1 MTPVLAGFLG
11 VAMLFGFLAL
21 GMPIGFAMGL
31 VGAFGF
37 ALLITFKAA
46 LIKVGVVA
54 FDLSTNYAIGTVP
67 LFLFMAHILFAS
79 GIGRDLYDFA
89 ARCLGHRRG
98 GLAMATIGASAGF
111 ASVNASSLATTAT
124 MGLVALP
131 EMRKHGYS
139 NALASGSV
147 AAGGTIGSLIPP
159 SGMFIIYGI
168 LTETSIGDMFAAGI
182 VPGVLLA
189 LFYMAVIGIRCWINP
204 AAGPAGPR
212 FSWAA
217 RLQGF
222 RKTGDVILLFFLVM
236 GGIIWGWFTPTE
248 AGAMGAF
255 GALVIA
261 GLRGRLG
268 FAQVREAV
276 YDTLKTTG
284 MIFGI
289 LFGALVFNAFVT
301 VTTIPHHVVGWVAES
316 GLPPLAVLLLILLVY
331 FFLGMILDASAMMT
345 LTVPLFFP
353 LVMGLDLWVVGDGA
367 KAVFFGVLVVR
378 MTEIALITP
387 PVGMNVYVLSGVA
400 RDIPLSTM
408 FRGTAPFVLADVL
421 HVALLLLVPALIL
434 WLPGL

>member
-1 MTPVLAGFLG
+1 MTPVLAGILG
-11 VAMLFGFLAL
+11 IGLLFVLLAL

-31 VGAFGF
+31 VGVIGFG
-37 ALLITFKAA
+37 LLISFHAA
-46 LIKVGVVA
+46 IIKVGVIA

-67 LFLFMAHILFAS
+67 LFLFMAHVLFAS
-79 GIGRDLYDFA
+79 GIGKDLYDFA
-89 ARCLGHRRG
+89 ARMLGHRRG

-139 NALASGSV
+139 PALSSGAV

-182 VPGVLLA
+182 IPGILLA
-189 LFYMAVIGIRCWINP
+189 VFYMIVISVQCRIDPR
-204 AAGPAGPR
+204 AGPAGPR
-212 FSWAA
+212 YGWRERLDGLRRTGSVIVLFS
-217 RLQGF
+217 F
-222 RKTGDVILLFFLVM
+222 VM

-261 GLRGRLG
+261 GARRRLTMSSLKIAA
-268 FAQVREAV
+268 F
-276 YDTLKTTG
+276 DTLRTTG

-301 VTTIPHHVVGWVAES
+301 VTTIPLNIVGWVTEVS
-316 GLPPLAVLLLILLVY
+316 LPPLAVLLIILAVY

-353 LVMGLDLWVVGDGA
+353 LVTGLGYD
-367 KAVFFGVLVVR
+367 AVLFGVLVVR

-400 RDIPLSTM
+400 KDIPLPTI

-421 HVALLLLVPALIL
+421 HVGLLLAVPALVM
-434 WLPGL
+434 WLPSI

>member
-1 MTPVLAGFLG
+1 MSPVETG
-11 VAMLFGFLAL
+11 VAGIVILFSLLAL

-31 VGAFGF
+31 VGVVGFG
-37 ALLITFKAA
+37 LLISFHAA
-46 LIKVGVVA
+46 IIKVGVIT
-54 FDLSTNYAIGTVP
+54 FDLATNYAIGTVP
-67 LFLFMAHILFAS
+67 LFLFMAHILFAT

-89 ARCLGHRRG
+89 ARMLGHRRG
-98 GLAMATIGASAGF
+98 GLAMATVGASAGF

-139 NALASGSV
+139 DSLAAGSV

-182 VPGVLLA
+182 IPGILLA
-189 LFYMAVIGIRCWINP
+189 LFYMVTIAIQCRINP
-204 AAGPAGPR
+204 EAGPAGPR
-212 FSWAA
+212 FSWSE
-217 RLQGF
+217 RLKGF
-222 RKTGDVILLFFLVM
+222 AKTGDVIVLFFFIM

-255 GALVIA
+255 GAIVIA
-261 GLRGRLG
+261 AARRRLS
-268 FAQVREAV
+268 FKTIRNAV
-276 YDTLKTTG
+276 YDTVKSTG

-289 LFGALVFNAFVT
+289 LFGALVFNSFLT
-301 VTTIPHHVVGWVAES
+301 VTNIPLNIVGWVSAADM
-316 GLPPLAVLLLILLVY
+316 PAHFVLLLVLLVY

-353 LVMGLDLWVVGDGA
+353 LVTGLGYD
-367 KAVFFGVLVVR
+367 AVLFGVLVVR

-387 PVGMNVYVLSGVA
+387 PVGMNVFVLSGVA
-400 RDIPLSTM
+400 PDIPLSRM
-408 FRGTAPFVLADVL
+408 FRGTAPFVMADIL
-421 HVALLLLVPALIL
+421 HVALLLMVPALVL
-434 WLPGL
+434 WLPNL

>member
-1 MTPVLAGFLG
+1 MTPVEMGLIGLA
-11 VAMLFGFLAL
+11 VLFTFLAF

-31 VGAFGF
+31 VGVIGF
-37 ALLITFKAA
+37 ASLLTVKAV
-46 LIKVGVVA
+46 LIKVGVIT
-54 FDLSTNYAIGTVP
+54 FDLATNYAIGTVP

-79 GIGRDLYDFA
+79 GIGKDLYDFA

-98 GLAMATIGASAGF
+98 GLAMATVGASAGF
-111 ASVNASSLATTAT
+111 AAVNASSLATTAT

-139 NALASGSV
+139 LPLASGSV

-182 VPGVLLA
+182 IPGILLA
-189 LFYMAVIGIRCWINP
+189 LMYMTVIWIQCRVNP
-204 AAGPAGPR
+204 KAGPAGPR
-212 FSWAA
+212 ASWAD
-217 RLQGF
+217 RWQGF
-222 RKTGDVILLFFLVM
+222 KGCGDVIVLFLFVM
-236 GGIIWGWFTPTE
+236 GGIVGGLFTPTE

-255 GALVIA
+255 GALIIA
-261 GLRGRLG
+261 AVRKRLTW
-268 FAQVREAV
+268 ARLVDAV
-276 YDTLKTTG
+276 YETFKTTG

-289 LFGALVFNAFVT
+289 LFGALVFNAFIT
-301 VTTIPHHVVGWVAES
+301 VTTIPMQLTGWVA
-316 GLPPLAVLLLILLVY
+316 GADLAPLAILLVILAVY

-353 LVMGLDLWVVGDGA
+353 LVTGLGYD
-367 KAVFFGVLVVR
+367 AVLFGVLVVR

-400 RDIPLSTM
+400 RDIPLSSI
-408 FRGTAPFVLADVL
+408 FRGTAPFVLADMIHVTLLIALPVL
-421 HVALLLLVPALIL
+421 VL
-434 WLPGL
+434 WLPSL

>member
-1 MTPVLAGFLG
+1 MTPVLAGVVG
-11 VAMLFGFLAL
+11 ICAMFGLLAF

-31 VGAFGF
+31 VGVLGFG
-37 ALLITFKAA
+37 LLISFHAA
-46 LIKVGVVA
+46 VIKVGVIA
-54 FDLSTNYAIGTVP
+54 FDLATNYAIGTVP
-67 LFLFMAHILFAS
+67 LFLFMAHVLFAS
-79 GIGRDLYDFA
+79 GIGQDLYDFA
-89 ARCLGHRRG
+89 ARMLGHRRG

-139 NALASGSV
+139 LSLASGSV

-182 VPGVLLA
+182 IPGILLA
-189 LFYMAVIGIRCWINP
+189 LFYMVTIAVRCALDP

-212 FSWAA
+212 YGWGA
-217 RLQGF
+217 RLAGLK
-222 RKTGDVILLFFLVM
+222 RTGDVIALFVFVM
-236 GGIIWGWFTPTE
+236 GGILWGWFTPTE

-261 GLRGRLG
+261 GLRRRLS
-268 FAQVREAV
+268 FASLRKAV
-276 YDTLKTTG
+276 YDTLRTTG

-301 VTTIPHHVVGWVAES
+301 VTTIPLNLVDWVTHMDM
-316 GLPPLAVLLLILLVY
+316 PPLAVLLVVLVVY

-353 LVMGLDLWVVGDGA
+353 LITGLGYD
-367 KAVFFGVLVVR
+367 AVLFGVLVVR

-387 PVGMNVYVLSGVA
+387 PVGMNVYVLAGVA
-400 RDIPLSTM
+400 RDIPLPTI
-408 FRGTAPFVLADVL
+408 FRGTAPFVAADIL
-421 HVALLLLVPALIL
+421 HVALLLAVPALVL
-434 WLPGL
+434 WLPSL

>member
-1 MTPVLAGFLG
+1 MTPVEMGLIGLA
-11 VAMLFGFLAL
+11 VLFTFLAF

-31 VGAFGF
+31 VGVVGF
-37 ALLITFKAA
+37 ASLLTVKAV
-46 LIKVGVVA
+46 LIKVGVIT
-54 FDLSTNYAIGTVP
+54 FDLATNYAIGTVP

-79 GIGRDLYDFA
+79 GIGKDLYDFA

-98 GLAMATIGASAGF
+98 GLAMATVGASAGF
-111 ASVNASSLATTAT
+111 AAVNASSLATTAT

-139 NALASGSV
+139 LPLASGSV

-182 VPGVLLA
+182 IPGILLA
-189 LFYMAVIGIRCWINP
+189 LMYMTVIWIQCRVNP
-204 AAGPAGPR
+204 KAGPAGPR
-212 FSWAA
+212 ASWAD
-217 RLQGF
+217 RWQGF
-222 RKTGDVILLFFLVM
+222 KGCGDVIVLFLFVM
-236 GGIIWGWFTPTE
+236 GGIVGGLFTPTE

-255 GALVIA
+255 GALIIA
-261 GLRGRLG
+261 AVRKRLTW
-268 FAQVREAV
+268 ARLVDAV
-276 YDTLKTTG
+276 YETFKTTG

-289 LFGALVFNAFVT
+289 LFGALVFNAFIT
-301 VTTIPHHVVGWVAES
+301 VTTIPMQLTGWVA
-316 GLPPLAVLLLILLVY
+316 GADLAPLAILLVILAVY

-353 LVMGLDLWVVGDGA
+353 LVTGLGYD
-367 KAVFFGVLVVR
+367 AVLFGVLVVR

-400 RDIPLSTM
+400 RDIPLSSI
-408 FRGTAPFVLADVL
+408 FRGTAPFVLADMIHVTLLIALPVL
-421 HVALLLLVPALIL
+421 VL
-434 WLPGL
+434 WLPSL

>member
-1 MTPVLAGFLG
+1 MTPVLTGLVGIATMFL
-11 VAMLFGFLAL
+11 MLAF

-31 VGAFGF
+31 VGVVGFGI
-37 ALLITFKAA
+37 LISFHAA
-46 LIKVGVVA
+46 VIKVGVVA
-54 FDLSTNYAIGTVP
+54 FDLATNYAIGTVP

-79 GIGRDLYDFA
+79 GIGKDLYDFA
-89 ARCLGHRRG
+89 ARVLGHRRG

-139 NALASGSV
+139 QSLSSGSV

-182 VPGVLLA
+182 IPGILLA
-189 LFYMAVIGIRCWINP
+189 IFYMVVIAVRCRIDP
-204 AAGPAGPR
+204 KAGPAGPR
-212 FSWAA
+212 YSWHE
-217 RLQGF
+217 RFVGLK
-222 RKTGDVILLFFLVM
+222 RTIDVIVLFCFVM
-236 GGIIWGWFTPTE
+236 GGILWGWFTPTE

-255 GALVIA
+255 GALIIA
-261 GLRGRLG
+261 GTRGRLSW
-268 FAQVREAV
+268 ASIKVAA

-301 VTTIPHHVVGWVAES
+301 VTTIPLNIVGWVTQMSLA
-316 GLPPLAVLLLILLVY
+316 PLYVLLIILMVY

-353 LVMGLDLWVVGDGA
+353 LITGLGYD
-367 KAVFFGVLVVR
+367 AVLFGVLVVR

-400 RDIPLSTM
+400 KDIPLSTI
-408 FRGTAPFVLADVL
+408 FKGTAPFVVADIL
-421 HVALLLLVPALIL
+421 HVALLISIPALVL
-434 WLPGL
+434 WLPSL

>member
-1 MTPVLAGFLG
+1 MTSILTGFVGIATMFLMLAF
-11 VAMLFGFLAL
+11 

-31 VGAFGF
+31 VGVVGFG
-37 ALLITFKAA
+37 LLISFHAA
-46 LIKVGVVA
+46 IIKVGVIA

-67 LFLFMAHILFAS
+67 LFLFMAHVLYAS
-79 GIGRDLYDFA
+79 GIGNDLYNFA
-89 ARCLGHRRG
+89 ARMLGHRRG

-139 NALASGSV
+139 DALSAGSV

-182 VPGVLLA
+182 IPGILLA
-189 LFYMAVIGIRCWINP
+189 IFYMIVISVRCRMDP
-204 AAGPAGPR
+204 KAGPVGPLYSWKER
-212 FSWAA
+212 FE
-217 RLQGF
+217 GF
-222 RKTGDVILLFFLVM
+222 KHTADVIVLFCFVM
-236 GGIIWGWFTPTE
+236 GGILWGWFTPTE

-255 GALVIA
+255 GALIISGIRRRLTFKAIKIA
-261 GLRGRLG
+261 
-268 FAQVREAV
+268 A
-276 YDTLKTTG
+276 YDTLRTTG

-301 VTTIPHHVVGWVAES
+301 VTTIPLHIVGYVTDMSVA
-316 GLPPLAVLLLILLVY
+316 PIFVLLVILTVY

-353 LVMGLDLWVVGDGA
+353 LVTGLGYD
-367 KAVFFGVLVVR
+367 AVLFGVLVVR

-400 RDIPLSTM
+400 KDIPLTTI
-408 FRGTAPFVLADVL
+408 FRGTGPFVIADVI
-421 HVALLLLVPALIL
+421 HVAMLICFPVLVL
-434 WLPGL
+434 WLPSL

>member
-1 MTPVLAGFLG
+1 MTPVLTGVVGIATMFL
-11 VAMLFGFLAL
+11 MLAF

-31 VGAFGF
+31 VGVVGFG
-37 ALLITFKAA
+37 LLISFHAA
-46 LIKVGVVA
+46 VIKVGVVA
-54 FDLSTNYAIGTVP
+54 FDLATNYAIGTVP

-79 GIGRDLYDFA
+79 GIGKDLYDFA
-89 ARCLGHRRG
+89 ARVLGHRRG

-139 NALASGSV
+139 QFLSAGSV

-182 VPGVLLA
+182 IPGILLA
-189 LFYMAVIGIRCWINP
+189 IFYMIVISIQCRIDP
-204 AAGPAGPR
+204 KAGPAGPR
-212 FSWAA
+212 YNWAERFA
-217 RLQGF
+217 GF
-222 RKTGDVILLFFLVM
+222 KRTADVIVLFCFVM
-236 GGIIWGWFTPTE
+236 GGILWGWFTPTE

-255 GALVIA
+255 GALIIA
-261 GLRGRLG
+261 SVRGRLSW
-268 FAQVREAV
+268 ASIKIAV

-301 VTTIPHHVVGWVAES
+301 VTTIPLNIVGWVTQMSLA
-316 GLPPLAVLLLILLVY
+316 PLYVLLIILMVY

-353 LVMGLDLWVVGDGA
+353 LITGLGYD
-367 KAVFFGVLVVR
+367 AVLFGVLVVR

-400 RDIPLSTM
+400 KDIPLSTI
-408 FRGTAPFVLADVL
+408 FKGTAPFVVADIL
-421 HVALLLLVPALIL
+421 HVALLISIPALVL
-434 WLPGL
+434 WLPSL

>member
-1 MTPVLAGFLG
+1 MTPVFAGVIGICAMFLCI
-11 VAMLFGFLAL
+11 AF

-31 VGAFGF
+31 VGVIGFG
-37 ALLITFKAA
+37 LLISFHAA
-46 LIKVGVVA
+46 FIKVGVIA
-54 FDLSTNYAIGTVP
+54 FDLATNYAIGTVP
-67 LFLFMAHILFAS
+67 LFLFMAHVLFAS
-79 GIGRDLYDFA
+79 GIGKDLYDFA
-89 ARCLGHRRG
+89 ARMLGHRRG
-98 GLAMATIGASAGF
+98 GLAMATVGASAGF

-131 EMRKHGYS
+131 EMRRHGYS
-139 NALASGSV
+139 LSLASGSV

-182 VPGVLLA
+182 IPGVLLA
-189 LFYMAVIGIRCWINP
+189 LFYMAVIAIRCKISPN
-204 AAGPAGPR
+204 AGPAGPR
-212 FSWAA
+212 YGW
-217 RLQGF
+217 RDRWQGF
-222 RKTGDVILLFFLVM
+222 RRTGDVIVLFSFVM

-261 GLRGRLG
+261 GMRGKLSVK
-268 FAQVREAV
+268 ALWDAV
-276 YDTLKTTG
+276 YDTLRTTG

-301 VTTIPHHVVGWVAES
+301 VTTIPLNLVTWVSAVD
-316 GLPPLAVLLLILLVY
+316 LPPLAVLLIILVLY
-331 FFLGMILDASAMMT
+331 LFLGMILDASAMMT

-353 LVMGLDLWVVGDGA
+353 LITGLGYD
-367 KAVFFGVLVVR
+367 AVLFGVLVVR

-400 RDIPLSTM
+400 RDIPLTTI
-408 FRGTAPFVLADVL
+408 FRGTTPFVVADL
-421 HVALLLLVPALIL
+421 IHVALLLGVPALVL
-434 WLPGL
+434 WLPSL

>member
-1 MTPVLAGFLG
+1 MTPVLAGIVGIAIMFL
-11 VAMLFGFLAL
+11 MLAF

-31 VGAFGF
+31 VGAVGFG
-37 ALLITFKAA
+37 LLISFHAA
-46 LIKVGVVA
+46 VIKVGVIA
-54 FDLSTNYAIGTVP
+54 FDLATNYAIGTVP
-67 LFLFMAHILFAS
+67 LFLFMAHVLFAS
-79 GIGRDLYDFA
+79 GIGQDLYDFA
-89 ARCLGHRRG
+89 ARMLGHRRG
-98 GLAMATIGASAGF
+98 GLAMATVGASAGF

-139 NALASGSV
+139 LSLASGSV

-182 VPGVLLA
+182 IPGILLA
-189 LFYMAVIGIRCWINP
+189 LFYMVVIGLRCRLDP

-212 FSWAA
+212 YSWSE
-217 RLQGF
+217 RLSGL
-222 RKTGDVILLFFLVM
+222 RRTVDVIVLFVFVM
-236 GGIIWGWFTPTE
+236 GGILWGWFTPTE

-261 GLRGRLG
+261 GARRRLSL
-268 FAQVREAV
+268 ESLKLAV
-276 YDTLKTTG
+276 FDTLRTTG

-301 VTTIPHHVVGWVAES
+301 VTTIPLNLVGWVSQVA
-316 GLPPLAVLLLILLVY
+316 LPPLAVLLIILLLY

-353 LVMGLDLWVVGDGA
+353 LVTGLGYD
-367 KAVFFGVLVVR
+367 AVLFGVLVVR

-387 PVGMNVYVLSGVA
+387 PVGMNVYVLAGVA
-400 RDIPLSTM
+400 RDIPLPTI
-408 FRGTAPFVLADVL
+408 FRGTAPFVVADVL
-421 HVALLLLVPALIL
+421 HVALLLAVPALVL
-434 WLPGL
+434 WLPNL

>member
-1 MTPVLAGFLG
+1 MTPVFAGVVGIFAMFLCI
-11 VAMLFGFLAL
+11 AF

-31 VGAFGF
+31 VGVIGFG
-37 ALLITFKAA
+37 LLISFHAA
-46 LIKVGVVA
+46 FIKVGVIA
-54 FDLSTNYAIGTVP
+54 FDLATNYAIGTVP
-67 LFLFMAHILFAS
+67 LFLFMAHVLFAS
-79 GIGRDLYDFA
+79 GIGKDLYDFA
-89 ARCLGHRRG
+89 ARMLGHRKG
-98 GLAMATIGASAGF
+98 GLAMATVGASAGF

-131 EMRKHGYS
+131 EMRRHGYS
-139 NALASGSV
+139 LSLASGSV

-182 VPGVLLA
+182 IPGVLLA
-189 LFYMAVIGIRCWINP
+189 LFYMAVIAIRCKIAP
-204 AAGPAGPR
+204 EAGPAGPR
-212 FSWAA
+212 YGW
-217 RLQGF
+217 RDRWRGF
-222 RKTGDVILLFFLVM
+222 RRTGDVIVLFSFVM

-261 GLRGRLG
+261 GMRGKLTVK
-268 FAQVREAV
+268 ALWDAV
-276 YDTLKTTG
+276 YDTLRTTG

-301 VTTIPHHVVGWVAES
+301 VTTIPLNLVTWVSAVD
-316 GLPPLAVLLLILLVY
+316 LPPLAVLLIILVLY
-331 FFLGMILDASAMMT
+331 LFLGMILDASAMMT

-353 LVMGLDLWVVGDGA
+353 LITGLGYD
-367 KAVFFGVLVVR
+367 AVLFGVLVVR

-400 RDIPLSTM
+400 RDIPLTTI
-408 FRGTAPFVLADVL
+408 FRGTTPFVMADL
-421 HVALLLLVPALIL
+421 IHVALLLAVPALVL
-434 WLPGL
+434 WLPSL

>member
-1 MTPVLAGFLG
+1 MTPVAAGG
-11 VAMLFGFLAL
+11 VGVLLLFTLIAL

-31 VGAFGF
+31 IGF
-37 ALLITFKAA
+37 AGLALLLSFHAA
-46 LIKVGVVA
+46 IIKTGVIA
-54 FDLSTNYAIGTVP
+54 FDLATNYAIGTVP

-89 ARCLGHRRG
+89 ARMLGHRRG
-98 GLAMATIGASAGF
+98 GLAMATVGASAGF

-139 NALASGSV
+139 DRLAAGSV

-189 LFYMAVIGIRCWINP
+189 MFYMVSIGIRCRRDP
-204 AAGPAGPR
+204 SLGPAGPR
-212 FSWAA
+212 FGA
-217 RLQGF
+217 RERLAGL
-222 RKTGDVILLFFLVM
+222 RRTGDVILLFVLVM
-236 GGIIWGWFTPTE
+236 GGILWGWFTPTE

-255 GALVIA
+255 GAVVISA
-261 GLRGRLG
+261 LRGRLSV
-268 FAQVREAV
+268 AAVRDAMYE
-276 YDTLKTTG
+276 TLKTTG

-289 LFGALVFNAFVT
+289 LFGALVFNGFVT
-301 VTTIPHHVVGWVAES
+301 VTTIPLHVVGWVASAE
-316 GLPPLAVLLLILLVY
+316 LPPIGILLLVLLVY
-331 FFLGMILDASAMMT
+331 LFLGMILDASAMMT

-353 LVMGLDLWVVGDGA
+353 LITGLGFD
-367 KAVFFGVLVVR
+367 AVLFGVLVVR

-400 RDIPLSTM
+400 RDIPLSEM
-408 FRGTAPFVLADVL
+408 FRGTLPFVLADIL
-421 HVALLLLVPALIL
+421 HVALLIAVPALVL
-434 WLPGL
+434 WLPGLM